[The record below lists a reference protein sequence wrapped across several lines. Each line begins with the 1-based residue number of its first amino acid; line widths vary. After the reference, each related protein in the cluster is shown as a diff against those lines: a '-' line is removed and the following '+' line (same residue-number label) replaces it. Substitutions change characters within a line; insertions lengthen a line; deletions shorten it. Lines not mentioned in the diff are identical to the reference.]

1 MISYISLGLCV
12 LILAQGCSVT
22 EPTTN
27 QPEAQNNE
35 DRILKIKGINKE
47 EAVAIANKD
56 AQKDYKS
63 LAEFNVIPCEQVIF
77 WRIIYDGGGPEYVI
91 DKHSGLI
98 IRKQK
103 IPQDSAGYESIG
115 DAELKHGIINKQ
127 EAIRIA
133 REDAVRTFGD
143 KVDID
148 QFVILACEQA
158 KVWRIIF
165 DYKLEPG
172 QDIQD
177 LPHSSFP
184 KYVIDKKTG
193 DILYRELS

>member
-12 LILAQGCSVT
+12 LNFAKGCSVT
-22 EPTTN
+22 ELTTN
-27 QPEAQNNE
+27 QFEGQNNE
-35 DRILKIKGINKE
+35 DRILKIYGIN
-47 EAVAIANKD
+47 VHNRGHIT
-56 AQKDYKS
+56 
-63 LAEFNVIPCEQVIF
+63 
-77 WRIIYDGGGPEYVI
+77 
-91 DKHSGLI
+91 
-98 IRKQK
+98 
-103 IPQDSAGYESIG
+103 
-115 DAELKHGIINKQ
+115 NKQ
-127 EAIRIA
+127 EAIRIV
-133 REDAVRTFGD
+133 REDVVRTFGD

-184 KYVIDKKTG
+184 KYVRSYAVG
-193 DILYRELS
+193 MSE